1 MKAVRSFITGI
12 AVLTVLLTGC
22 GAGDTASVPEQTS
35 RTTVT
40 SQPQTETSVSETKPK
55 SDTASVQQTDADI
68 TEVSVPK
75 EEEAMLKME
84 ISGTPVTVEWE
95 DNAAVKALHDLCS
108 EGTVT
113 IHMSMYGGFEQVGY
127 IGADLPADDVQTVT
141 EPGDIV
147 LYSGD
152 QMVVF
157 YGSNSWSYTRLGHI
171 TDSAGFTMEDLLS
184 NGDVTVTLSLQ

>member
-22 GAGDTASVPEQTS
+22 GAEDTASVPEQTS

-40 SQPQTETSVSETKPK
+40 SQPQTETSVSETEPK
-55 SDTASVQQTDADI
+55 SDTESVQQTDADI

-95 DNAAVKALHDLCS
+95 DNAAVQALRDLCS

-127 IGADLPADDVQTVT
+127 IGADLPADDVQT
-141 EPGDIV
+141 
-147 LYSGD
+147 
-152 QMVVF
+152 
-157 YGSNSWSYTRLGHI
+157 
-171 TDSAGFTMEDLLS
+171 A
-184 NGDVTVTLSLQ
+184 